1 MAVELESTLAMNPL
15 WKIPAVTI
23 PKAPPVPALK
33 YTEFDPDRSIESYGL
48 LVLYSHD
55 AFLTVLHTP
64 RIYQAFANFL
74 KSEHSSEN
82 LVFWSRA
89 ERFRQVSR
97 EMVELV
103 SSVDKIHLQP
113 GSPEEFNVS
122 HRSRTEAIQ
131 NVKSMT
137 LSLEQSSKGF
147 NELQREVEML
157 MWRDSYPRFLKHHL
171 AYNASRSLEW
181 YPGKSYSFKGLGE
194 CFCLTDPQ

>member
-1 MAVELESTLAMNPL
+1 MAVGLESTLPMNAL
-15 WKIPAVTI
+15 GKLPAVNI
-23 PKAPPVPALK
+23 PKAPPVPASK
-33 YTEFDPDRSIESYGL
+33 HTEFDPDRSIESYGL
-48 LVLYSHD
+48 LDLYSHD

-64 RIYQAFANFL
+64 RIYDAFANFL
-74 KSEHSSEN
+74 QSEHSSEN
-82 LVFWSRA
+82 LAFWSRA
-89 ERFRQVSR
+89 ERFRQVNR

-113 GSPEEFNVS
+113 GAPEEINVS

-131 NVKSMT
+131 NVNTMT
-137 LSLEQSSKGF
+137 LSLEESSKAF
-147 NELQREVEML
+147 NDLQREVEML